1 MNRQRELAL
10 QRLAHKRRKRE
21 DKEYE
26 SDLAMA
32 MIMNASKTG
41 ALLRE
46 KTMALQ
52 GAQKYSVL
60 FSITI
65 FYTLLFVMTD
75 NFFGKGECFS
85 AHLIRWGGGG
95 GRGLKFR

>member
-1 MNRQRELAL
+1 MQEQINRQRELAL

-32 MIMNASKTG
+32 VITKASKAG

-52 GAQKYSVL
+52 GAQKYSVK
-60 FSITI
+60 IVYHNYI
-65 FYTLLFVMTD
+65 FYFTLHD
-75 NFFGKGECFS
+75 G
-85 AHLIRWGGGG
+85 
-95 GRGLKFR
+95 